1 MKLGKKKKKKDGKRK
16 KGWKNLSFLSQ
27 LSTGVDD
34 SQREGR
40 NFDVSFY
47 KLVTS
52 SEMHTKENAN
62 FTKSPQ

>member
-1 MKLGKKKKKKDGKRK
+1 MKLGKKKKKDG
-16 KGWKNLSFLSQ
+16 KNLSFMSQ

-34 SQREGR
+34 SERKGR
-40 NFDVSFY
+40 SFYVSLY

-52 SEMHTKENAN
+52 MEIHTKENAN